1 MPNVHPYWI
10 VSMNLLTLV
19 PSRLCEQIDKN
30 EFQKIYMDVVQP
42 YNIKKKKKTNEKS

>member
-1 MPNVHPYWI
+1 MD
-10 VSMNLLTLV
+10 LLTLV

-42 YNIKKKKKTNEKS
+42 YNIKKKKENKRKIINI